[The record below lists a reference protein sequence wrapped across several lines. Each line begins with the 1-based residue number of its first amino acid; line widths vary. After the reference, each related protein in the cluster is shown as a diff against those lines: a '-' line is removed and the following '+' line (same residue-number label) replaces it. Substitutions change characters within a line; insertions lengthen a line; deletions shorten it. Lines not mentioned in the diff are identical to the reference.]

1 MNFTQKSAILSLVFL
16 SFSPLSGSCT
26 PLETVTLINQSLYG
40 FKLSIVNMPVAS
52 EGYFFNLGGSH
63 GYSHSSSQEQGTGL
77 TLSRPALTHDVLR
90 PLTVNFQDGAGSQS
104 KSQWTL
110 SYEFDDFALSLGA
123 NINQPFY
130 ADSPQMFEQA
140 NQAQDYSYFKV
151 GELNVGGEY
160 RPMDWLTFS
169 LNFHQGMADNAQDV
183 FALATK
189 LDLNRSFSVQ
199 FIGLL
204 GSDTSKGALLKT
216 SYHF

>member
-16 SFSPLSGSCT
+16 SFSPLSGSCA
-26 PLETVTLINQSLYG
+26 PLEAATLINQSLYG

-52 EGYFFNLGGSH
+52 EGYLFNLGGSH
-63 GYSHSSSQEQGTGL
+63 SQEQGTGL
-77 TLSRPALTHDVLR
+77 ALSRPPLTHDVLR
-90 PLTVNFQDGAGSQS
+90 PLMVNLQGGTDHQS
-104 KSQWTL
+104 EYQWTL